1 MTEAANGQLRADIE
15 DFLFREAALLNAW
28 RLGEWLALF
37 SDDARYL
44 VPNVTDDPHAPPEST
59 LYLIADDRYHL
70 GERVKRL
77 GKPTAHAEFP
87 RSRTHRL
94 VSNIRVVER
103 SVDGL
108 RVESCFITHRASQ
121 GVVDTYFGRHE
132 YLLVEADGAFLIRE
146 KRTILD
152 IDALRPQGRLSIIL

>member
-1 MTEAANGQLRADIE
+1 MTATTTDLSRAEVE

-28 RLGEWLALF
+28 RLEEWLALF

-44 VPNVTDDPHAPPEST
+44 VPNVAGDPHAPVEST

-77 GKPTAHAEFP
+77 GKDTAHAEFP
-87 RSRTHRL
+87 HSRTHRL
-94 VSNIRVVER
+94 VGNVRIVER
-103 SVDGL
+103 CGEGL

-121 GVVDTYFGRHE
+121 GIVDTYFGRHE
-132 YLLVEADGAFLIRE
+132 YILVRADGALLIRE

-152 IDALRPQGRLSIIL
+152 IDALRPQGRLSIIV

>member
-1 MTEAANGQLRADIE
+1 MTAAIETPSRVEVE

-28 RLGEWLALF
+28 RLEEWLALF

-77 GKPTAHAEFP
+77 GKDTAHAEFP
-87 RSRTHRL
+87 HSRTHRL
-94 VSNIRVVER
+94 VSNVRILARRGDEL
-103 SVDGL
+103 G
-108 RVESCFITHRASQ
+108 VESCFITHRASQ
-121 GVVDTYFGRHE
+121 GIVDTYFGRHE
-132 YLLVEADGAFLIRE
+132 YVLVRVGGDFLIRE

-152 IDALRPQGRLSIIL
+152 IDALRPQGRLSIIV